1 MKKRSI
7 VNAYKSVH
15 PDEEARNR
23 MLHNILL
30 SSKISPEG
38 KDERI
43 MRKKTKPILIAA
55 IIGLMV
61 LMMGCALIA
70 FSLQDMKIGESSYG
84 SGVILD
90 SDGNVIKNTVFKKEV
105 ISLQGLANSP
115 GQLAAKEWFEF
126 SRDYDQD
133 YTLSINAEKQ
143 GFQAPDE
150 YDAYDPYTQEM
161 IDKVEE
167 IARKYGLKLAGT
179 EYTVQQWENSILL
192 DALGLEDLHHV
203 QDGLEMEY
211 LGGYFYACGN
221 FNLEFV
227 ITLTDDVNQC
237 TYEIPGS
244 MRYNGK
250 EYMDTV
256 AFSID
261 VKDYEQWNYVTED
274 GTTVLIVMYGNIARI
289 FCDREDAFVSV
300 FLYTDYIL
308 SSDEVKCMKHRD
320 VELVADAIDFH
331 IKPQKVDE
339 NTVREQLKASSSQKA
354 SEDAEQ
360 EAIRPDDTYWGFIQ
374 DRLVTLEHPENL
386 MFYLL
391 DVDDNGV
398 VDLLLGNG
406 DSCET
411 VWTIQDGYLT
421 FPNLTD
427 NDWLKIDALWPE
439 LEIKPITEFI
449 AIE

>member
-7 VNAYKSVH
+7 VNAYEPVH

-30 SSKISPEG
+30 SSEISPEG

-70 FSLQDMKIGESSYG
+70 FSLQDMKIGEYAYG
-84 SGVILD
+84 SGEILD
-90 SDGNVIKNTVFKKEV
+90 SDGNVIKETVFKKDV
-105 ISLQGLANSP
+105 ISLQGLTNSP

-126 SRDYDQD
+126 EREYDQD
-133 YTLSINAEKQ
+133 YSLSIEAEKN
-143 GFQAPDE
+143 GFHAPDE

-161 IDKVEE
+161 IDKVDE
-167 IARKYGLKLAGT
+167 IAHKYGLKLAGA

-192 DALGLEDLHHV
+192 GALGLEDVHHA

-211 LGGYFYACGN
+211 LCGYFYACGN

-227 ITLTDDVNQC
+227 MTLTGDENQWA
-237 TYEIPGS
+237 YEIPGS
-244 MRYNGK
+244 MRYYDK
-250 EYMDTV
+250 EYLDTIT
-256 AFSID
+256 FSID
-261 VKDYEQWNYVTED
+261 AKDYEQWNYVTED
-274 GTTVLIVMYGNIARI
+274 GTTVLIVMYSNIARI

-300 FLYTDYIL
+300 FLYTDYIH
-308 SSDEVKCMKHRD
+308 SSDKVEYMTHRD
-320 VELVADAIDFH
+320 VELVADAMDFH
-331 IKPQKVDE
+331 IKPQRVDE
-339 NTVREQLKASSSQKA
+339 KTVREQLKASADQKA
-354 SEDAEQ
+354 LEDAEQ
-360 EAIRPDDTYWGFIQ
+360 EATRPDDTYWGFIQ
-374 DRLVTLEHPENL
+374 DRLENLEHPEKM

-398 VDLLLGNG
+398 ADLLLGNA

-421 FPNLTD
+421 LPNLTD
-427 NDWLKIDALWPE
+427 NDWAKIDALWPD

-449 AIE
+449 ANE